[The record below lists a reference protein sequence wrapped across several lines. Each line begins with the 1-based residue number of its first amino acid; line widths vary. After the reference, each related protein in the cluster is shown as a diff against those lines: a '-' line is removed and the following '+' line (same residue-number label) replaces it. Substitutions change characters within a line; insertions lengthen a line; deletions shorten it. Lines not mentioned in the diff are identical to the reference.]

1 MYNAMTFND
10 VKSFCF
16 QLLDDLSIKHTNQN
30 YAEAYKK
37 GLKKR
42 EVDDDEIGNMVAR
55 MLGQTPNQTKIII
68 IDEIDAFEAY
78 ENAFRTFTKAVLGS
92 KTSTII
98 IGIANSVDLPFKKKH
113 SAIAMRDT

>member
-1 MYNAMTFND
+1 MTFND

-55 MLGQTPNQTKIII
+55 MLG
-68 IDEIDAFEAY
+68 
-78 ENAFRTFTKAVLGS
+78 
-92 KTSTII
+92 
-98 IGIANSVDLPFKKKH
+98 
-113 SAIAMRDT
+113 